1 MGSNGFSSERK
12 QKRVDL
18 LKQLLDT
25 NISTQGS
32 SNPLEALL
40 SGLDLG
46 SLEGLMQKNKKSH
59 HDDWDSKK
67 KRHHDD
73 CSDHDWDHKKKR
85 RHDDCGCDKKK
96 HDHDD
101 CGCDKKKHDHHDWDH
116 KKKHDHDDCGCKK
129 KKHDH
134 HDCGCKKKK
143 RCKCCPDVTKDFR
156 DAINAICRLLN
167 AGIGSTATLGL
178 LKDALDVLEDLLLDN
193 EDCIDDEIAE
203 DLLELISEIRTA
215 TITTPDL
222 QDTLEEL
229 GRQLNK
235 LRRCLGLKVR
245 VCRPGGGGGGGCTD
259 CGADF
264 NDIRNAI
271 NDVCF
276 ELRRNPNQFDLG
288 DLQDAINALLPFL
301 DADCISDP
309 VRNLVTDT
317 TDVVLGEETLQD
329 LPSDALT
336 DLSDSLIVLR
346 ECIGVN
352 NPDAPPCVPQVT
364 PGGGSGGGGGGAP
377 IPSPITTIRQRLLDL
392 VADQVAITTPTG
404 VYLGTLVTVQ
414 VDYIAVVNAT
424 GTYLI
429 AIDEIT
435 AFTTE

>member
-18 LKQLLDT
+18 LKQLLNT

-46 SLEGLMQKNKKSH
+46 SLEDLMQKNKKSH

-73 CSDHDWDHKKKR
+73 CSDHDWDHKKK
-85 RHDDCGCDKKK
+85 

-101 CGCDKKKHDHHDWDH
+101 CGCKKKKHDHNDWDH

-134 HDCGCKKKK
+134 DDCGCKKKK
-143 RCKCCPDVTKDFR
+143 RCKCCPDVTQEFR
-156 DAINAICRLLN
+156 EAINEICRLLN
-167 AGIGSTATLGL
+167 AGISTPADLAA
-178 LKDALDVLEDLLLDN
+178 LKAALEVLEDLLLDN
-193 EDCIDDEIAE
+193 EDCIDEEIAE
-203 DLLELISEIRTA
+203 DLLELINIIQAAA
-215 TITTPDL
+215 TVAAIPL
-222 QDTLEEL
+222 GTLDEL

-235 LRRCLGLKVR
+235 LRRCLGLRVR
-245 VCRPGGGGGGGCTD
+245 VCRPGGGGGGGDCTD

-271 NDVCF
+271 NRVCA

-288 DLQDAINALLPFL
+288 DLQDDINDLVPFL
-301 DADCISDP
+301 DAPCISDA
-309 VRNLVTDT
+309 VRQLVTDT
-317 TDVVLGEETLQD
+317 TDVVLGADTLQE
-329 LPSDALT
+329 LPADALT

-364 PGGGSGGGGGGAP
+364 PGGGEGGAP

-392 VADQVAITTPTG
+392 LTEQVVITTPTA
-404 VYLGTLVTVQ
+404 VFAGTVVTVQ
-414 VDYIAVVNAT
+414 TDYVAIVNAT
-424 GTYLI
+424 GTALI
-429 AIDEIT
+429 PFDQIQT
-435 AFTTE
+435 FTTE